1 MEFVVMIAAE
11 YVYKTSVSKKT
22 VIENNIFAFRG
33 SNAKKNQFSQAE
45 YGYCL

>member
-11 YVYKTSVSKKT
+11 YVYKTCVNNKR
-22 VIENNIFAFRG
+22 VIEDSIFAFRG
-33 SNAKKNQFSQAE
+33 SNAKQNQPSQAE